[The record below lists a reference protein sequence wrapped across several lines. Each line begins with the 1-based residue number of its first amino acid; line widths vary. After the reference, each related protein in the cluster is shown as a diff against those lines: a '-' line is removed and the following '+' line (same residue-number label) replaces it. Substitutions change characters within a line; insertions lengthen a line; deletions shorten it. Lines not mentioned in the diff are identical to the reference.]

1 MIATDKIQEMM
12 NSVNDMKGLESTF
25 SFKGDIYLDN
35 NNVKEALK
43 CYTQQKNLAEQ
54 NKDYKDKM
62 LAYKQ
67 LGHCYKLLKEY
78 RLALINF
85 KKLLQLA

>member
-1 MIATDKIQEMM
+1 MM
-12 NSVNDMKGLESTF
+12 NFVNDMKGFESTF

-62 LAYKQ
+62 LA
-67 LGHCYKLLKEY
+67 
-78 RLALINF
+78 
-85 KKLLQLA
+85 

>member
-1 MIATDKIQEMM
+1 MM
-12 NSVNDMKGLESTF
+12 HNANDMKGLESTF
-25 SFKGDIYLDN
+25 SFKGDIFLDN
-35 NNVKEALK
+35 NNVKEALI
-43 CYTQQKNLAEQ
+43 CYQQQKNLAEQ

>member
-1 MIATDKIQEMM
+1 
-12 NSVNDMKGLESTF
+12 MKGLESTF
-25 SFKGDIYLDN
+25 SFKGDIFLDN
-35 NNVKEALK
+35 NNVKEALI
-43 CYTQQKNLAEQ
+43 CYQQQKNLAEQ